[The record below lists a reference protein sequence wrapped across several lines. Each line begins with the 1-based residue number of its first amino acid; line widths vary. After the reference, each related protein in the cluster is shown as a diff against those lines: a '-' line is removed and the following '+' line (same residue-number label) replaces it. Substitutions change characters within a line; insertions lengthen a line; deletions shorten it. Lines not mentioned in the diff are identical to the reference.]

1 MDIREVEEMIPD
13 KNWADKEWK
22 KQHNLSLER
31 MGYKPR
37 RRKNSHQWWESPWI
51 DYDDPRNC
59 YYEKQ

>member
-1 MDIREVEEMIPD
+1 MIPD
-13 KNWADKEWK
+13 KNWADKERK
-22 KQHNLSLER
+22 KQHNLFFEM

-37 RRKNSHQWWESPWI
+37 RKKNSHQWWESPWI